1 MDSSE
6 SNSINQIN
14 DQSID
19 ITGSLTNASSSF
31 STSDNILEGGIKSA
45 LNIGNTII
53 GNGQWIV
60 DEEVTQESLISSVKA
75 NVDGRMNS
83 LFDQLRDRLLLN
95 DVEEESTSTGNPFT
109 EENPFANGE
118 NPFGE
123 GEFTPPPGYENSPL
137 PSQETVDDIKS
148 VQEENPV
155 VENFTPTEE
164 TETENSVEVVEEVN
178 NPTEET
184 ETENSVEV
192 VEEINNPTEET
203 ETENP
208 VVVVEEINNPTEESE
223 AENPA
228 VENFNPTEESE
239 TENPV
244 VDSGE
249 NPFAGGEGGEN
260 PFAGGEGGENPFAG
274 GEGGENPFAGGEGG
288 NPFAGGEG
296 GGNPFA
302 GGEGGGN
309 PFAGGEGGNPFA
321 GGEGGENP
329 FAGGEGGGNPFAG
342 GEGGENPF
350 AGGEGGGN
358 PIAENDNGDSAPSF
372 DMLGMIFGE
381 DLPFLN
387 ANQGD
392 DSYSTIPNQSTS
404 EILKGVRNSLLIFNA
419 KLNSSGTFGE
429 GNDTPLQT
437 PNDLLTLFRND
448 MFSFNNSANSFQ
460 GLVGDDNPFS
470 SGEYNP
476 FGEGTLA
483 EEIPFDILNV
493 ALDGL
498 LPFNGNENVF
508 STPEGEI
515 PIGNG
520 NQYFGSDNAVI
531 GNANWNYGDSNA
543 TIGNGNWNWDDTI
556 HNVTVGNG
564 NWHLDFS
571 ADNQTV
577 GNGNWYW
584 DSSSDNTTLGNGNW
598 NFGDNNTTIGN
609 GNWDFGNNNTVI
621 GNGNRVYTDNSIV
634 IGNGNWSVV
643 VDKSAEIGGDLLAE
657 LETIAMGIGV
667 KASANM
673 LVDSVMNK
681 MGEIFQPLTED
692 FDESALNTY
701 NQQFHSSDSGIDFL
715 TSV

>member
-1 MDSSE
+1 MESSE
-6 SNSINQIN
+6 LNSINQIN
-14 DQSID
+14 DQNID
-19 ITGSLTNASSSF
+19 FTGSLISTSSSF
-31 STSDNILEGGIKSA
+31 SISDNILEGGIKSA
-45 LNIGNTII
+45 LNIGNLII

-60 DEEVTQESLISSVKA
+60 DEEITQESLISEAKSDI
-75 NVDGRMNS
+75 DGRIDS
-83 LFDQLRDRLLLN
+83 LFDKLRDRLPLN
-95 DVEEESTSTGNPFT
+95 ETEEESAGNPFT

-118 NPFGE
+118 NPFGDE
-123 GEFTPPPGYENSPL
+123 EFTPPPGYENSPL
-137 PSQETVDDIKS
+137 PSQEIVDDIKS
-148 VQEENPV
+148 VEEENFV
-155 VENFTPTEE
+155 VEDYNSTEE
-164 TETENSVEVVEEVN
+164 NETDNSFVENY
-178 NPTEET
+178 NPTEEN
-184 ETENSVEV
+184 ETDDSVV
-192 VEEINNPTEET
+192 N
-203 ETENP
+203 
-208 VVVVEEINNPTEESE
+208 
-223 AENPA
+223 
-228 VENFNPTEESE
+228 
-239 TENPV
+239 
-244 VDSGE
+244 SGE
-249 NPFAGGEGGEN
+249 NPFAGGGENPFAGGGENPFAGGGENPFAGGGEN
-260 PFAGGEGGENPFAG
+260 PFAGGEGENPFAGGEGENPFAGGGENPFAGGGENPFAGEEGGNPFAGGGENPFAG
-274 GEGGENPFAGGEGG
+274 GEGENPFAGGEGENPFAGGEGENPFAGGEGG
-288 NPFAGGEG
+288 NE
-296 GGNPFA
+296 
-302 GGEGGGN
+302 
-309 PFAGGEGGNPFA
+309 
-321 GGEGGENP
+321 
-329 FAGGEGGGNPFAG
+329 
-342 GEGGENPF
+342 
-350 AGGEGGGN
+350 
-358 PIAENDNGDSAPSF
+358 NGDSSPSF

-387 ANQGD
+387 ASEGD
-392 DSYSTIPNQSTS
+392 EGYSTIPSQSTS
-404 EILKGVRNSLLIFNA
+404 EILKGARNSLLIFNA
-419 KLNSSGTFGE
+419 KLNSSGAFGE

-460 GLVGDDNPFS
+460 GLVGGDNPFS

-498 LPFNGNENVF
+498 LPFNGNKNVF

-520 NQYFGSDNAVI
+520 NQDFGSENAVI
-531 GNANWNYGDSNA
+531 GNANWNYGNLNA

-667 KASANM
+667 KSSANM

-701 NQQFHSSDSGIDFL
+701 NEQFVNSGSGMSFLSS
-715 TSV
+715 